1 MHSILEMF
9 EILIVI
15 DSCLDNRADVLLTI
29 YLKLWSLKNVLKKSL
44 LYNRFQICYNNF
56 FVKNSLRIVDDWR
69 PSAFF
74 AYLANLKKKMIH
86 D

>member
-29 YLKLWSLKNVLKKSL
+29 YLKLWSLKNVLKNHFFIIVSK
-44 LYNRFQICYNNF
+44 YVITIF
-56 FVKNSLRIVDDWR
+56 FVKNSLRIIDSWR

-74 AYLANLKKKMIH
+74 AYLANLKKMIH